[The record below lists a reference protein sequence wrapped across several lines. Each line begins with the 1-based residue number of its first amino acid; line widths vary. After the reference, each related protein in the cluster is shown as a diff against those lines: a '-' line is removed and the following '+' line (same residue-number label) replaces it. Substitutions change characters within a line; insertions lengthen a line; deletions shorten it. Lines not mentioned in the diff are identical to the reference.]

1 MNKVCNVNIK
11 IECVHTFG
19 IDRYKRQADITIL
32 FESNHYYTS
41 FGHVVVFFSHVMRF
55 TKLAYHALCSINGV
69 LRNPYRPR

>member
-41 FGHVVVFFSHVMRF
+41 SGHVVVFFACNAFHKIS
-55 TKLAYHALCSINGV
+55 LLCIAF
-69 LRNPYRPR
+69 YKWCT